1 MTKLFVVGFPREM
14 DEMELAQLFTPYG
27 DIGLLTIVR
36 EQAGGKS
43 KGFGFI
49 QMDDAGAK
57 NAIATLNGYAFGDR
71 LLEVRI
77 DEDKQLPAPKPS
89 FKPKPNFSPAIVQAV
104 KKKRPRISR

>member
-1 MTKLFVVGFPREM
+1 MTKLFAVGFPREM
-14 DEMELAQLFTPYG
+14 DEMELAQLFALYG
-27 DIGLLTIVR
+27 DIELLTIAR

-57 NAIATLNGYAFGDR
+57 NAITALNGYAFGDR

-77 DEDKQLPAPKPS
+77 SEDKQPPPTKPS
-89 FKPKPNFSPAIVQAV
+89 FKPKPDFSPANGPAI
-104 KKKRPRISR
+104 KKKRPRINR